1 MSTLLI
7 KPLHAQRLEV
17 RCNVGDAIV
26 ANLAVH
32 IVFFFE
38 RKLDTRALTDA
49 FAHALTNLPI
59 FAGRMALVGGTMRIR
74 CEGQGVPFTSV
85 SSDRTLDDAI
95 RSASED
101 KGLWLVDPVNGATAR
116 WGLGPLCKVRVTQLA
131 DAATAIGF
139 SWHHAIGD
147 MQTLMHFMNAWA
159 AAAAG
164 KPLAEPLIVEDRAAY
179 LDERLPAD
187 GAREPGVR
195 CLGLAEF
202 ARSAIY
208 LAKHARKQRTLSL
221 YFGADEIARMHDAYG
236 KRTRSPLPGG
246 SAPALR
252 TFFPGRSATAL
263 RTSVPGRSA
272 PALRTFFPG
281 RSAPALRLS
290 ANDVVCAHV
299 SEALMKADPA
309 VDRRT
314 LAIAV
319 NARNRCGLDRMLV
332 GNIITT
338 LNLDLRRGEAASS
351 IAERIR
357 HNVDHF
363 ADEHCDMRINQQFLD
378 SAGAW
383 RGARCVST
391 AFDPAQWNP
400 IVSNQSGFGLYRI
413 RFEGVYTSYCTPLM
427 KSPVAG
433 LGALVE
439 GADGRGLVFQMSLP
453 PKEFEVMSSP
463 AIREHV
469 HRFRC
474 EADDIPRLHREV
486 HR

>member
-1 MSTLLI
+1 MVAPLTMPVSTELI
-7 KPLHAQRLEV
+7 RPLHAERLEI

-38 RKLDTRALTDA
+38 RHLDTGALTRA
-49 FAHALTNLPI
+49 FARALTNLPI
-59 FAGRMALVGGTMRIR
+59 FAGRMTVVDGRMAIR

-85 SSDRTLDDAI
+85 SSGRTLPEAI
-95 RSASED
+95 GSVSADS
-101 KGLWLVDPVNGATAR
+101 GLWLIDPVNGATAR
-116 WGLGPLCKVRVTQLA
+116 WGLGPLCKVRVTHLA
-131 DAATAIGF
+131 DDATAIGF

-147 MQTLMHFMNAWA
+147 MQTSMHFMNAWA
-159 AAAAG
+159 AAAAD

-179 LDERLPAD
+179 LDEHLPAD

-202 ARSAIY
+202 ARSALY
-208 LAKHARKQRTLSL
+208 LAKDARKQRTLSC
-221 YFGADEIARMHDAYG
+221 YFGEDEIARMRDAYG
-236 KRTRSPLPGG
+236 NRM
-246 SAPALR
+246 
-252 TFFPGRSATAL
+252 
-263 RTSVPGRSA
+263 
-272 PALRTFFPG
+272 
-281 RSAPALRLS
+281 RLS

-319 NARNRCGLDRMLV
+319 NARDRCGLDPMLI

-338 LNLDLRRGEAASS
+338 LNVDLRRGEAASS

-378 SAGAW
+378 VAGAW
-383 RGARCVST
+383 RAARCVIS
-391 AFDPAQWNP
+391 AFNPARWNP
-400 IVSNQSGFGLYRI
+400 VITNWSGFGAYRI
-413 RFEGVYTSYCTPLM
+413 QFEDAFPSYYTPVM
-427 KSPVAG
+427 KLPVAG
-433 LGALVE
+433 GGALMQ
-439 GADGRGLVFQMSLP
+439 GADGRGLAFQMSLP
-453 PKEFEVMSSP
+453 PREFEATSSP
-463 AIREHV
+463 AIREHL

-474 EADDIPRLHREV
+474 AGDDIPRLHCEV
-486 HR
+486 HG

>member
-1 MSTLLI
+1 
-7 KPLHAQRLEV
+7 
-17 RCNVGDAIV
+17 
-26 ANLAVH
+26 
-32 IVFFFE
+32 
-38 RKLDTRALTDA
+38 
-49 FAHALTNLPI
+49 
-59 FAGRMALVGGTMRIR
+59 
-74 CEGQGVPFTSV
+74 
-85 SSDRTLDDAI
+85 
-95 RSASED
+95 
-101 KGLWLVDPVNGATAR
+101 
-116 WGLGPLCKVRVTQLA
+116 
-131 DAATAIGF
+131 
-139 SWHHAIGD
+139 
-147 MQTLMHFMNAWA
+147 MQTLMHLMTAWV

-164 KPLAEPLIVEDRAAY
+164 KPLAEPVIVEDRAAY
-179 LDERLPAD
+179 LDEHLPAD
-187 GAREPGVR
+187 GAGEPGVR
-195 CLGLAEF
+195 CLGPAEA
-202 ARSAIY
+202 ARGVLY
-208 LAKHARKQRTLSL
+208 LAKDARKQRTLSL
-221 YFGADEIARMHDAYG
+221 YFGDDEIARMRDTYG
-236 KRTRSPLPGG
+236 YRTLPN
-246 SAPALR
+246 
-252 TFFPGRSATAL
+252 FQGRC
-263 RTSVPGRSA
+263 
-272 PALRTFFPG
+272 
-281 RSAPALRLS
+281 APALRLS

>member
-1 MSTLLI
+1 VSTELI
-7 KPLHAQRLEV
+7 RPLHAERLEI

-38 RKLDTRALTDA
+38 RHLDTEALTRA
-49 FAHALTNLPI
+49 FARALTNLPI
-59 FAGRMALVGGTMRIR
+59 FAGRMTVVDGRMAIR
-74 CEGQGVPFTSV
+74 CDGQGVPFTSV
-85 SSDRTLDDAI
+85 SSGRTLPEAI
-95 RSASED
+95 GSVSADS
-101 KGLWLVDPVNGATAR
+101 GLWLIDPVNGATAR
-116 WGLGPLCKVRVTQLA
+116 WGLGPLCKVRVTHLA
-131 DAATAIGF
+131 DDATAIGF

-147 MQTLMHFMNAWA
+147 MQTSMHFMNAWA
-159 AAAAG
+159 AAAAD

-179 LDERLPAD
+179 LDEHLPAD

-202 ARSAIY
+202 ARSALY
-208 LAKHARKQRTLSL
+208 LAKDARKQRTLSC
-221 YFGADEIARMHDAYG
+221 YFGEDEIARMRDAYG
-236 KRTRSPLPGG
+236 NRM
-246 SAPALR
+246 
-252 TFFPGRSATAL
+252 
-263 RTSVPGRSA
+263 
-272 PALRTFFPG
+272 
-281 RSAPALRLS
+281 RLS

-319 NARNRCGLDRMLV
+319 NARDRCGLDPMLI

-338 LNLDLRRGEAASS
+338 LNVDLRRGEAASS

-378 SAGAW
+378 VAGAW
-383 RGARCVST
+383 RAARCVIS
-391 AFDPAQWNP
+391 AFNPARWNP
-400 IVSNQSGFGLYRI
+400 VITNWSGFGAYRI
-413 RFEGVYTSYCTPLM
+413 QFEDAFPSYYTPVM
-427 KSPVAG
+427 KLPVAG
-433 LGALVE
+433 GGALMQ
-439 GADGRGLVFQMSLP
+439 GADGRGLAFQMSLP
-453 PKEFEVMSSP
+453 PREFETTSSP
-463 AIREHV
+463 AIREHL

-474 EADDIPRLHREV
+474 AGDDIPRLHCEV
-486 HR
+486 HG